1 MRIHDLRGM
10 PSDMIGDSEN
20 DLLAARAA
28 GCRAIL
34 VTGGY
39 NEGQPVAMLPADA
52 IVETL
57 AAAVPLIAPRSFKSL
72 Q

>member
-1 MRIHDLRGM
+1 VSAFDAV
-10 PSDMIGDSEN
+10 MIGDSEN

-34 VTGGY
+34 VMGGY
-39 NEGQPVAMLPADA
+39 NEGQPVATLPADA

-57 AAAVPLIAPRSFKSL
+57 VDAVPLIAPRSFKSL